1 MPRTAM
7 GKVSLAML
15 IFFVIQVIS
24 LVVLYFTGG
33 FLVILVLLHST
44 IITAPIFFIFGL
56 IGLVKEKGNKK
67 IIPLVVLVLGVIE
80 LTFYLITIFGYQF
93 GG

>member
-33 FLVILVLLHST
+33 FLVILVLLYST

-80 LTFYLITIFGYQF
+80 LTFYLITILGYQF

>member
-1 MPRTAM
+1 MPRTVM
-7 GKVSLAML
+7 GKVSFAML

-24 LVVLYFTGG
+24 LIVVCFIDG
-33 FLVILVLLHST
+33 FLAIIVLLYT
-44 IITAPIFFIFGL
+44 TLITMPIFFIFGL

-80 LTFYLITIFGYQF
+80 LILYLVIIFGYEF